1 MLLFFIAGSS
11 SENYKEDSISFYST
25 QVHVVMAIEYNTR
38 KTIVKGMLD
47 IALLL
52 SNASQLKS
60 LLKEN
65 CFDSVKC
72 TVGVIFL
79 CISIILQVVVGIMLI
94 ILGRREQLSMKRAKL
109 VEKKPE
115 EENLKQTDETND
127 DEDKKKKVPNGSLS
141 LAEEA
146 DWLKKDQ
153 STMKLNTIILI
164 VVFII
169 VVMNVLIDGMD
180 LSEPPPPDTTIL
192 SSLDKTKTSM

>member
-1 MLLFFIAGSS
+1 MSFVNGC
-11 SENYKEDSISFYST
+11 YSI
-25 QVHVVMAIEYNTR
+25 VLERN
-38 KTIVKGMLD
+38 
-47 IALLL
+47 
-52 SNASQLKS
+52 
-60 LLKEN
+60 
-65 CFDSVKC
+65 
-72 TVGVIFL
+72 
-79 CISIILQVVVGIMLI
+79 LQVAVGIMLI
-94 ILGRREQLSMKRAKL
+94 ILGRREQLCMKRAKL
-109 VEKKPE
+109 VEKITE
-115 EENLKQTDETND
+115 EENLKKTDETND

>member
-1 MLLFFIAGSS
+1 LLLFFIAGSF

-25 QVHVVMAIEYNTR
+25 QVHVVMAIEYNMR
-38 KTIVKGMLD
+38 KTIAKGMLD

-52 SNASQLKS
+52 SNTSRMKS

-65 CFDSVKC
+65 CLDSVKC
-72 TVGVIFL
+72 TIGVISL
-79 CISIILQVVVGIMLI
+79 CISIILQVAVGIMLI
-94 ILGRREQLSMKRAKL
+94 ILGRREQLSVKRAKL

-115 EENLKQTDETND
+115 EENLQNTDETND
-127 DEDKKKKVPNGSLS
+127 DEDKKKKVPNRSLS

-146 DWLKKDQ
+146 DCLQKDQ

-180 LSEPPPPDTTIL
+180 LSEPPLPDTTF
-192 SSLDKTKTSM
+192 SG

>member
-1 MLLFFIAGSS
+1 MLLFFIAGSF
-11 SENYKEDSISFYST
+11 SENYKEDINFYST
-25 QVHVVMAIEYNTR
+25 QVHVEMAIEYNMR

-52 SNASQLKS
+52 SNASRMKS
-60 LLKEN
+60 LLNQN
-65 CFDSVKC
+65 CLDSVKC
-72 TVGVIFL
+72 TVGVISL
-79 CISIILQVVVGIMLI
+79 CISIILQVAVGIMLI
-94 ILGRREQLSMKRAKL
+94 ILGRREQLCMKRAKL
-109 VEKKPE
+109 VEKKSE
-115 EENLKQTDETND
+115 EENLKKTDETND
-127 DEDKKKKVPNGSLS
+127 DEDKKKKFPNGTLS
-141 LAEEA
+141 LAEES

-180 LSEPPPPDTTIL
+180 LSEPPPPDTTML

>member
-1 MLLFFIAGSS
+1 MLLFFIAGSF

-25 QVHVVMAIEYNTR
+25 QVHVVMAIEYNMR
-38 KTIVKGMLD
+38 KTIAKGMLD

-52 SNASQLKS
+52 SNASRMKS

-65 CFDSVKC
+65 CLDSVKC
-72 TVGVIFL
+72 TIGVISL
-79 CISIILQVVVGIMLI
+79 CISIILQVAVGIMLI
-94 ILGRREQLSMKRAKL
+94 ILGRREQLSVKRAKL

-115 EENLKQTDETND
+115 EENLQKTDETND

-146 DWLKKDQ
+146 DCLKKDQ

-180 LSEPPPPDTTIL
+180 LSEPPLPDTTF
-192 SSLDKTKTSM
+192 SG